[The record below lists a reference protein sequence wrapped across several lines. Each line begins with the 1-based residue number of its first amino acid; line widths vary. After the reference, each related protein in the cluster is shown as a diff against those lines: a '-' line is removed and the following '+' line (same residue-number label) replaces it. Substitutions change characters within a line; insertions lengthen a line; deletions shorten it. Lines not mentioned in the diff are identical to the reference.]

1 LKVVSLNVGL
11 PREVEWEGH
20 AVLTSIFKEPVERRL
35 RVSRLQGCNACP
47 LLLFSSLLLFRA
59 AATRVAHV
67 VSHQLTNPAK

>member
-11 PREVEWEGH
+11 PRELEWEGH

-47 LLLFSSLLLFRA
+47 LLPLLLFSSLLFSSSARLRRA
-59 AATRVAHV
+59 SRT
-67 VSHQLTNPAK
+67 S